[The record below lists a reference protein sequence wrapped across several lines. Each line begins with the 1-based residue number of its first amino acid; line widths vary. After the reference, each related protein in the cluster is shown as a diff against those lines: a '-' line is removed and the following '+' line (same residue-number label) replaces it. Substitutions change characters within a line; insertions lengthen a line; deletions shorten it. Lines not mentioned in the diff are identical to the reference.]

1 MDYLQQR
8 LIDIDIVGDKVYVDT
23 VPDRIELPY
32 IALELHVGQPSVLAG
47 DGRTLARRSTH
58 QIHLFQKDSVD
69 DSSLAEQLRDS
80 IDGYKIA
87 AGGSRYRY
95 RVEDVF
101 RFVERELGLV
111 RHAFLVTVVFIQ

>member
-1 MDYLQQR
+1 MDFLQQR
-8 LIDIDIVGDKVYVDT
+8 LIDLNIVGDKVFVDT
-23 VPDRIELPY
+23 VPDRIKLPY

-47 DGRTLARRSTH
+47 DGKTIARRSTH
-58 QIHLFQKDSVD
+58 QVHLFQKDNSHD
-69 DSSLAEQLRDS
+69 EPLAEALRDG
-80 IDGYKIA
+80 IDGYKVA

-95 RVEDVF
+95 RVEDMF